1 MKIISFYSDTA
12 NSNYYSRSASMLKK
26 DCERLKLD
34 YHIENLQGHSEYKRN
49 CKMKP
54 GFILACI
61 KKFNQP
67 VVWLDCDSRIVKTPF
82 FENLQSVDYAGVK
95 RGGDADPTMIAS
107 TLFFNTTES
116 SIKLLEEWARRCELT
131 ENSERADHSILIDLL
146 NEKSD
151 TNLVFQWLPDSYGAI
166 WNNRMTD
173 RFIMENFTIFTKL
186 APSYDI
192 NGKYGTK

>member
-1 MKIISFYSDTA
+1 MKIISFYSDTT
-12 NSNYYSRSASMLKK
+12 NSSYYSQSAFSLKS
-26 DCERLKLD
+26 DCVRLKLD
-34 YHIENLQGHSEYKRN
+34 YHIENLQGHSEYKKN

-54 GFILACI
+54 GFILECI

-67 VVWLDCDSRIVKTPF
+67 VVWLDCDSRIVKTPS

-95 RGGDADPTMIAS
+95 RGGDNDPTMIAS

-116 SIKLLEEWARRCELT
+116 SIKLLEEWARRCSLN
-131 ENSERADHSILIDLL
+131 ENSEMADHSILIDYLK
-146 NEKSD
+146 EKSD

-186 APSYDI
+186 APSQEI